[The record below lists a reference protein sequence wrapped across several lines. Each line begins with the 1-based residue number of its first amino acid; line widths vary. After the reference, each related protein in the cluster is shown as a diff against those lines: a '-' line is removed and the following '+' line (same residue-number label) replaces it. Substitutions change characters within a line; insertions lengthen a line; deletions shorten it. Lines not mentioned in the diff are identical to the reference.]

1 MLQLNS
7 ANVLNMLIVSFQISN
22 IPQTPINEKEI
33 ELHDTIKDIIKNSMN
48 DVSFTVQISTTL
60 EFENYWDLNLS
71 EAEFVA
77 ADEIEELEENNK
89 NEEED
94 STSEENEIINYN
106 DSKRRAVEFLKSG
119 KEACYSLSTV
129 QHRFKKVKS
138 LPQLYQWE
146 LSLQKRW
153 YS

>member
-1 MLQLNS
+1 MLHINS
-7 ANVLNMLIVSFQISN
+7 ANVLNMLIVLFQISN

-33 ELHDTIKDIIKNSMN
+33 ELHNTIKDIIKNSMN
-48 DVSFTVQISTTL
+48 DVFTMQTSTTL

-77 ADEIEELEENNK
+77 DEIEELEKNE

-94 STSEENEIINYN
+94 SCTSEENEVINNNY
-106 DSKRRAVEFLKSG
+106 KRKVVEFWKSG
-119 KEACYSLSTV
+119 KKARYSLSTV

-138 LPQLYQWE
+138 LTALV
-146 LSLQKRW
+146 
-153 YS
+153 